1 LFIFPCLCTGK
12 ITACAFDT
20 AQTACG
26 HNEDTGEEMR
36 FFGCYGFIFEVYIHT
51 AVHSRSSF
59 YNLLQNI
66 GVDKYRSPVSG
77 SMATIFLPLFSG
89 RFASSVFHAAGRS
102 EIFQLAVH
110 SRTELAVPF
119 LSPHFSTD

>member
-1 LFIFPCLCTGK
+1 
-12 ITACAFDT
+12 
-20 AQTACG
+20 
-26 HNEDTGEEMR
+26 MR

-77 SMATIFLPLFSG
+77 SMATIILPLFSG
-89 RFASSVFHAAGRS
+89 RFASSVFQAAGRS

-119 LSPHFSTD
+119 LSPHFLTD